1 MTGER
6 ILLVEDAEDTRNFLA
21 ESVLIPEG
29 FEVMAAANSTEA
41 ISVLQNWQPHLIV
54 ADYLMPKM
62 TGLELLEYLKQNGSE
77 LPFILITAEGS
88 EALAVRAMRLGV
100 RDYLIKP
107 FNIDDF
113 LNAIQRVL
121 ATPQAAV
128 PVVSMSQR
136 LEQLLQNS
144 NAGILSTDLDNHIL
158 YLNQTFQD
166 MFELTKSA
174 VGRNLNDLISN
185 PELLEVFDESGQPYL
200 TREID
205 LNGEHT
211 LSAIFSQMPGV
222 GKLAVMQDITEYKK
236 LDRTRTEFITA
247 ISHDLRSPLTTIMGY
262 VELLERTGPLNEV
275 QKKFTDHIIFSVRS
289 ITALLSDLLEL
300 SKVESGFMTALQ
312 PINMTI
318 ITRYALETHRS
329 EIDARQQNLVTDIAT
344 DTSDVLGNP
353 IRLKQMAS
361 NLLQNASKY
370 TPPGGS
376 IRVRVYEDDDFIIF
390 QVEDT
395 GIGIPVEDQ
404 ARIWEKFYRTEEATA
419 KFPGTGLGLAIV
431 KSIVDA
437 HAGRIW
443 VESVPL
449 QGTTF
454 TVMLPIASD
463 DENHQEDYE

>member
-41 ISVLQNWQPHLIV
+41 ISVLQNWQPHLII

-289 ITALLSDLLEL
+289 
-300 SKVESGFMTALQ
+300 
-312 PINMTI
+312 
-318 ITRYALETHRS
+318 
-329 EIDARQQNLVTDIAT
+329 
-344 DTSDVLGNP
+344 
-353 IRLKQMAS
+353 
-361 NLLQNASKY
+361 
-370 TPPGGS
+370 
-376 IRVRVYEDDDFIIF
+376 
-390 QVEDT
+390 
-395 GIGIPVEDQ
+395 
-404 ARIWEKFYRTEEATA
+404 
-419 KFPGTGLGLAIV
+419 
-431 KSIVDA
+431 
-437 HAGRIW
+437 
-443 VESVPL
+443 
-449 QGTTF
+449 
-454 TVMLPIASD
+454 
-463 DENHQEDYE
+463 